1 MKGNG
6 KVEKKE
12 VVDKYGLGEV
22 SKDIDEFLS
31 EFFYIR
37 DKVREYDKNI
47 DDERIVMIFS
57 IWRKDHRSPGT
68 DSGSKEKETNGQHK
82 QNRPV
87 RKVATENMMRKL
99 YALLKAKQED
109 GKLSYDEVNR
119 IYNEAKEMP
128 NNYEHVKELIDEM
141 EAEGY

>member
-12 VVDKYGLGEV
+12 VDYGIGDENI
-22 SKDIDEFLS
+22 KAIDEFLS

-37 DKVREYDKNI
+37 DKVREYDKSI

-82 QNRPV
+82 HNRPV
-87 RKVATENMMRKL
+87 RKVATENMMKKL
-99 YALLKAKQED
+99 YALLKAKQEA
-109 GKLSYDEVNR
+109 GKLSYDDVNR
-119 IYNEAKEMP
+119 LYNEAKEMP
-128 NNYEHVKELIDEM
+128 NNYEHVKELIDEL